1 MTLLSDRVTFIKS
14 TSSMTVAGCRRFF
27 CQFSK
32 ILKCRT
38 AIKILIRLCFLLCFF
53 NNNVA
58 ATLILRISLLVNDF
72 MFKVLSESAF
82 FPVIMV

>member
-1 MTLLSDRVTFIKS
+1 MQNCNKNIDKI
-14 TSSMTVAGCRRFF
+14 MFF
-27 CQFSK
+27 A
-32 ILKCRT
+32 L
-38 AIKILIRLCFLLCFF
+38 FF